1 MAKPPAKIAG
11 PEKKHVFKAE
21 IENPEKKGDLAY
33 VTIPFNVQEVY
44 GTKGQV
50 KVKATFNNHPYR
62 GVIANMGTGCH
73 IIGLR
78 KDIREAIGK
87 QVGDII
93 NVTIEQDLEER
104 VVEMPEELTKL
115 LSKNKGAKT
124 FYDSLSFTNR
134 KEYAVWISSAKKE
147 ETKEKRLKDTLTKL
161 LAAKKN
167 PSEK

>member
-1 MAKPPAKIAG
+1 MATI
-11 PEKKHVFKAE
+11 KKHVFEA
-21 IENPEKKGDLAY
+21 ILEKPDNKMDIAY
-33 VTIPFNVQEVY
+33 VAIPFDVEGEY

-50 KVKATFNNHPYR
+50 KVKATFDGYEYR

-78 KDIREAIGK
+78 KDVRAAIGK
-87 QVGDII
+87 QVGDSVK
-93 NVTIEQDLEER
+93 VTIEKDTEER
-104 VVEMPEELTKL
+104 IVEMPEDLEKL
-115 LSKNKGAKT
+115 LSKNKAAKT

-147 ETKEKRLKDTLTKL
+147 ETKEKRLMDTLAKL
-161 LAAKKN
+161 LKGKKN